1 MTRTRI
7 AVVGLA
13 LASLTLVACGSSTS
27 TESSAAA
34 STAAAEAPAAEGG
47 TSYCGPLQEAYAIKP
62 ASGEI
67 ATDEQLAAF
76 AEAMLPAAEAAAA
89 DGRPELADFF
99 ALIAEINAN
108 PDGATPDQGEAAFA
122 GVFEF
127 GPEVLEDCGV
137 DLMQ

>member
-1 MTRTRI
+1 MKRI
-7 AVVGLA
+7 VVAACVAASA
-13 LASLTLVACGSSTS
+13 LVLTACGSSTS
-27 TESSAAA
+27 TESSSAAPESAAA
-34 STAAAEAPAAEGG
+34 AGGG
-47 TSYCGPLQEAYAIKP
+47 TSYCAPLQAAYGIKP

-99 ALIAEINAN
+99 ALVAEINAN

-122 GVFEF
+122 GAFEF
-127 GPEVLEDCGV
+127 GPEVLTDCGV